1 MRKFYSMLLAMLTV
15 CTLAQAQVTFDFTG
29 EDAYSLFGFTGFS
42 TNESNEGDFYE
53 ATSLT
58 SGPVTITVSPSE
70 GHTAN
75 RMWYGSLRMYGG
87 TLTIASSGE
96 LISSIAF
103 EVAKWNDGNSS
114 NVGSLETGKW
124 TGNASSVVITI
135 AANTQ
140 IKKIVVSLGNSGE
153 GPGEDPVDPTPK
165 ERMGDGTLA
174 NPYNSVAAS
183 VVASELESGQITE
196 KEYYVKGKI
205 SQIKYSF
212 SVQYGTATFWIS
224 DDGTTDQQFQIYN
237 TYYLGNRAWVEGDT
251 QIALGDDVIVCGKLI
266 NYNGTP
272 ETASRQNYLYSLNG
286 KTAGGDTPEPQPQ
299 PGMGEWES
307 TVYSPLLVEHALVLA
322 AGLDA
327 STKSPQN
334 VFVKGIVSEITEV
347 NTQYGNATYYISDDG
362 TTDQQLLVYRGRGV
376 NGARFESEDALAVG
390 DHVIVCGQIVNFKG
404 ETLEFTTGSSILS
417 LKPAAVSVV
426 KADAAEGDIYTIA
439 GQRVPAI
446 TRHGLYI
453 VGGKKVVK

>member
-1 MRKFYSMLLAMLTV
+1 M
-15 CTLAQAQVTFDFTG
+15 
-29 EDAYSLFGFTGFS
+29 
-42 TNESNEGDFYE
+42 
-53 ATSLT
+53 
-58 SGPVTITVSPSE
+58 
-70 GHTAN
+70 
-75 RMWYGSLRMYGG
+75 
-87 TLTIASSGE
+87 
-96 LISSIAF
+96 
-103 EVAKWNDGNSS
+103 EV
-114 NVGSLETGKW
+114 GKW
-124 TGNASSVVITI
+124 TGNSSTVVISI
-135 AANTQ
+135 AGNTQ
-140 IKKIVVSLGNSGE
+140 IKKMIVSLGENGE
-153 GPGEDPVDPTPK
+153 GPGEEPVVPTPK
-165 ERMGDGTLA
+165 EGTGDGTLA
-174 NPYNSVAAS
+174 NPYNCVAAS
-183 VVASELESGQITE
+183 SVASSLESGQVTE
-196 KEYYVKGKI
+196 KEYYVKGII
-205 SQIKYSF
+205 SQIKYEF
-212 SVQYGTATFWIS
+212 SVQYGTAIFFIS
-224 DDGTTDQQFQIYN
+224 DDGTKDNQFQVYN
-237 TYYLGNRAWVEGDT
+237 TYYLGNRAWVADDM
-251 QIALGDDVIVCGKLI
+251 QIKLGDEVIVCGKLI

-286 KTAGGDTPEPQPQ
+286 ITDGGVGPDPQPVTITEVTCAHAVELTNALADGATSTDTYAVTGYITEVVGNVSRNQQTFWMADTKDGGKVFEAYWANLPEGVSEFKVGCKVKIIGQLVKYVKDDVVTPEIKNPYVIILEDGGNTPEPRPE
-299 PGMGEWES
+299 MGEWES
-307 TVYSPLLVEHALVLA
+307 TVYAPLVVDHALKLA
-322 AGLDA
+322 AELKADE
-327 STKSPQN
+327 KSPQN

>member
-1 MRKFYSMLLAMLTV
+1 MRKFYSFFVALLTV
-15 CTLAQAQVTFDFTG
+15 CSLAQAQVTFDFTG

-42 TNESNEGDFYE
+42 TNESNEGDFNE

-114 NVGSLETGKW
+114 DVGSLETGKW
-124 TGNASSVVITI
+124 TGDASSVVITI

-165 ERMGDGTLA
+165 EGMGDGTLA

-212 SVQYGTATFWIS
+212 SVQYGTAIFWIS

-307 TVYSPLLVEHALVLA
+307 TVYSPLLVEHALELA
-322 AGLDA
+322 ATLDA

-334 VFVKGIVSEITEV
+334 VFVKGIISEITEI
-347 NTQYGNATYYISDDG
+347 NTQFGNATYYISDDG
-362 TTDQQLLVYRGRGV
+362 TTDQQLLVYRGYGL
-376 NGARFESEDALAVG
+376 GGKKFTDEDVLAVG
-390 DHVIVCGQIVNFKG
+390 DHVIVCGQIVNFRG

-417 LKPAAVSVV
+417 LIPAAVSTV
-426 KADAAEGDIYTIA
+426 KDDAAEGDIYTVA

-446 TRHGLYI
+446 TRRGLYI